1 MNARNW
7 IERGLAFL
15 IVATVFLLILWP
27 ERGYVPIWD
36 GRVYADCAVNA
47 AQHGLSMQSLR
58 CAGHP
63 SQGYLVFLAL
73 SQLVNLGDVRLLF
86 AVNALLGMGALL
98 SIRVILARLFP
109 SGRHAR
115 SLDLLT
121 LVCAVQPVVLSTLL
135 QVNIDFGVY
144 VFFFAALAALLW
156 RRYALAAVAGVLLCF
171 SKETGTLVFGV
182 MVALWALFELVPPAE
197 STAARVRRLI
207 PMWPMILPLVLF
219 AVHVATF
226 AGTGREGAIWKQ
238 GWQRGP
244 LDGFVWFDFS
254 DPVFRSYAAGILVL
268 GFMWVATGVIAADL
282 MVGGMRMVR
291 RLPNRELPGADRQ
304 SVSYLIVLTAL
315 IAYLLT
321 SFRTWSNLRYFALLY
336 PLLVILSFLALL
348 RLGAGPRLR
357 AAVLSSMVVLFGFAA
372 YRSADP
378 ISRAMYG
385 TFSIGERVMYRMSSI
400 TAEGSGPGRDQLVY
414 NLEFT
419 GFHDVQNVLFRSI
432 QPNTQTVIA
441 MPRLTLWKNF
451 SPIDSATFQRT
462 LSPEHS
468 FVPRYLDEVT
478 VAAAPDHP
486 RDVWFLDFSNH
497 PEPDRALA
505 SLVRRYQEVALF
517 RVHARGHVVTAHHLV
532 SREAPVLP

>member
-1 MNARNW
+1 MNARYW

-15 IVATVFLLILWP
+15 IVAIVFLLVLWP

-36 GRVYADCAVNA
+36 GRVYADCAVSA

-63 SQGYLVFLAL
+63 SQGYIVFLAL
-73 SQLVNLGDVRLLF
+73 SQLVHLGDARLLF
-86 AVNALLGMGALL
+86 AVNALLGIGALL
-98 SIRVILARLFP
+98 CIRVILARLFP
-109 SGRHAR
+109 GGIHAR

-121 LVCAVQPVVLSTLL
+121 LVCAVHPVVLSTLL

-144 VFFFAALAALLW
+144 AFFFAALAALVW
-156 RRYALAAVAGVLLCF
+156 RRYGLAAVAGVLLCF

-182 MVALWALFELVPPAE
+182 MVALWVLFEWTPPAE
-197 STAARVRRLI
+197 SVTVRVRRLV
-207 PMWPMILPLVLF
+207 PMWPVILPLALF
-219 AVHVATF
+219 ALHVLTF
-226 AGTGREGAIWKQ
+226 ASAGREGAIWKQ

-254 DPVFRSYAAGILVL
+254 DPIFRSYAAGILVL
-268 GFMWVATGVIAADL
+268 GFMWVVTAVVAADL
-282 MVGGMRMVR
+282 MVGGTRMVR
-291 RLPNRELPGADRQ
+291 RLPHRELPGADRRP
-304 SVSYLIVLTAL
+304 VSYLIVLTAL

-336 PLLVILSFLALL
+336 PLLIILSFIGLL

-357 AAVLSSMVVLFGFAA
+357 ATALSLMVVLFGLAA

-378 ISRAMYG
+378 ISRALYG

-419 GFHDVQNVLFRSI
+419 GFHDVQNVLFRHI
-432 QPNTQTVIA
+432 QPNAQTVIA
-441 MPRLTLWKNF
+441 MPRLTSWKIF
-451 SPIDSATFQRT
+451 SPIDSETLQRT

-468 FVPRYLDEVT
+468 FAPRYLDEVT

-486 RDVWFLDFSNH
+486 REVWFLDFSNH

-505 SLVRRYQEVALF
+505 SLNGRYQEVALF

-532 SREAPVLP
+532 AREAPVLP

>member
-1 MNARNW
+1 MKARYW

-15 IVATVFLLILWP
+15 VVVIVFLQVLWP

-36 GRVYADCAVNA
+36 GRVYADCAVSA

-63 SQGYLVFLAL
+63 SQGYMVFLAV
-73 SQLVNLGDVRLLF
+73 SQLVHLGDVRLLF
-86 AVNALLGMGALL
+86 AVNALLGIGTLL
-98 SIRVILARLFP
+98 CIRGILARLFP
-109 SGRHAR
+109 DGIYAR

-121 LVCAVQPVVLSTLL
+121 LVCAVHPVVLSTLL

-144 VFFFAALAALLW
+144 VFFFAALAALVW
-156 RRYALAAVAGVLLCF
+156 RRYALAAFAGVLLCF

-182 MVALWALFELVPPAE
+182 MVALWALFEWAPPAE
-197 STAARVRRLI
+197 SATVRVRRLT
-207 PMWPMILPLVLF
+207 PMWPTVLPLALF
-219 AVHVATF
+219 ALHVATF
-226 AGTGREGAIWKQ
+226 AGTSREGAIWKQ

-282 MVGGMRMVR
+282 MVGGTRMVR
-291 RLPNRELPGADRQ
+291 RLPNRELPGADRRA
-304 SVSYLIVLTAL
+304 VSYLIVLTAV

-336 PLLVILSFLALL
+336 PLLVILSFIALI

-357 AAVLSSMVVLFGFAA
+357 AAALSLMVVLFGLAA

-378 ISRAMYG
+378 ISRAVYG

-419 GFHDVQNVLFRSI
+419 GFHDVQNVLFRHI
-432 QPNTQTVIA
+432 QPNAQTVIA
-441 MPRLTLWKNF
+441 MPRLTSWKIF
-451 SPIDSATFQRT
+451 SPIDSETLQRT

-468 FVPRYLDEVT
+468 FAPRYLDEVT

-505 SLVRRYQEVALF
+505 SLNGRYQEVALF

-532 SREAPVLP
+532 AREAPVLP